1 MADINIMN
9 VVDAKAFKEL
19 DIHDQIDYLNT
30 RLLAG
35 QTVIRIREDLG
46 IGEKWLQKHIKAN
59 GYIYNQKEKIYKP
72 STIVETNNKAVEVG
86 QNAPLDKSF
95 YNNSTDVE
103 AIKSDR
109 NTEVESKFY
118 NSREVVVDMDQFNLM
133 LKSYKEIGKM
143 NEKLDAVYKWYEKE
157 HEVIDVTPNE
167 LKIDTFEGEAV
178 SRAYKFYPDVQK
190 DFIEFCKKNKQYKS
204 QDIICQALKEF
215 MDKYK

>member
-1 MADINIMN
+1 MDDINIMN

-59 GYIYNQKEKIYKP
+59 GYIYNQKEKIYKS
-72 STIVETNNKAVEVG
+72 STIVETNNKSVEVE
-86 QNAPLDKSF
+86 QNAHLDKTF
-95 YNNSTDVE
+95 YNNSTNVE
-103 AIKSDR
+103 TITSDR

-118 NSREVVVDMDQFNLM
+118 NSGEVVVDMDQFNLM
-133 LKSYKEIGKM
+133 LKSYKEIEKM

-178 SRAYKFYPDVQK
+178 ARAYKFYPDVQK

>member
-1 MADINIMN
+1 MADVNIMN
-9 VVDAKAFKEL
+9 VVDAKTFKEL
-19 DIHDQIDYLNT
+19 DIHNQINYLNT

-59 GYIYNQKEKIYKP
+59 GYIYHQKEKIYKH
-72 STIVETNNKAVEVG
+72 STMVETNNKSVEVE
-86 QNAPLDKSF
+86 QKPSLDKTF

-103 AIKSDR
+103 AIKSGR
-109 NTEVESKFY
+109 NTDVESKFY
-118 NSREVVVDMDQFNLM
+118 SSREVVVDIDQFNLM
-133 LKSYKEIGKM
+133 LKSYKEIEKM

-167 LKIDTFEGEAV
+167 LKIDKFEGEAV
-178 SRAYKFYPDVQK
+178 ARAYKFYPDVQK